1 MAHILFLYLKNIRKI
16 LTRVNLHVII
26 SMLILVKRFS
36 NRFKAVFYFFI
47 LSKTFYLTKSRGE
60 NRFKSFYW

>member
-1 MAHILFLYLKNIRKI
+1 MFNKNIRKI

-26 SMLILVKRFS
+26 SMLILVKRFI
-36 NRFKAVFYFFI
+36 NRVKAVFYFFI